1 MSDAELF
8 EQGQRAIASVVQL
21 ALACPAGGDPR
32 WDAMLGKLRVSPL
45 SADERGRHLRE
56 GPGQS
61 RGALLL
67 EVRWA
72 LDAITE
78 PLAVHMDDRWRL
90 RDAVE
95 QAVRDYV
102 DAVKPKITTS
112 SIFANALAGAATS
125 PGRID
130 GTASAA
136 ADTCRCCGAPL
147 ADRSSTACR
156 YCGETTT

>member
-1 MSDAELF
+1 VSDTRLFAE
-8 EQGQRAIASVVQL
+8 GQQAIRSIVDL
-21 ALACPAGGDPR
+21 ALSCPAGGDHR
-32 WDAMLGKLRVSPL
+32 WDQRLTELRVTGL
-45 SADERGRHLRE
+45 SSDERGRHLRE

-67 EVRWA
+67 ELRRA

-78 PLAVHMDDRWRL
+78 PIAERMDDRWRL

-102 DAVKPKITTS
+102 NTVKPRITTS

-125 PGRID
+125 PGRVD
-130 GTASAA
+130 GTAAA
-136 ADTCRCCGAPL
+136 TADCCRCCGAPL
-147 ADRSSTACR
+147 ADRSATSCR
-156 YCGETTT
+156 YCGETL